1 MSLRNEIGMHNK
13 AETSKDSGEIELWDK
28 VIFPNI
34 IRKRE
39 LEVIFKVISAVK
51 PERILDLGCG
61 GGWLSKILSSKGFQ
75 VTGIDISSGL
85 VKVAK
90 KVSPDNAGFIVGD
103 CMNLCLKNNT
113 FDLII
118 CMGVLHHLDLDK
130 TLLECHRLLNKSGSI
145 LLMEPN
151 ALNPLMA
158 IGRKLAPMGTCT
170 EDEQPIVLGALRN
183 GMTRNGLKIN
193 KIEYIIPYCFC
204 ASYVSGKIKSQTYQ
218 RFIKMMLPL
227 IEISEKVIEKIP
239 LVRNMSSVVI
249 VVGEK

>member
-1 MSLRNEIGMHNK
+1 MSLRNEIGMHDK

-39 LEVIFKVISAVK
+39 LEIIFNVISSVK
-51 PERILDLGCG
+51 PGRILDLGCG
-61 GGWLSKILSSKGFQ
+61 GGWLSKILSSNGSQ
-75 VTGIDISSGL
+75 VVGIDISSGL
-85 VKVAK
+85 IKVAK
-90 KVSPDNAGFIVGD
+90 KVSPDSAGFIVGD

-130 TLLECHRLLNKSGSI
+130 TLLECHRLLNKNGSI

-158 IGRKLAPMGTCT
+158 VGRKLVPKGICT
-170 EDEQPIVLGALRN
+170 EDEQPIVLGALKN
-183 GMTRNGLKIN
+183 GMIQNSLKIK

-204 ASYVSGKIKSQTYQ
+204 AAYISGKIKSQTYQ
-218 RFIKMMLPL
+218 KFIKMILPI
-227 IEISEKVIEKIP
+227 IEKSEKVIEKIP
-239 LVRNMSSVVI
+239 LVRNMSSIVI